1 MNTPEAIVESY
12 MNAIGERDFDKAR
25 GYLSDNNFYYTS
37 PIGNYDDADKFIHSL
52 FGIGPVLEKV
62 EIEKLFTNGNE
73 VMAIID
79 IMTTLRGYTKYH
91 LAMWFRIEKTRIAAI
106 DAIFD
111 ASAYKEMFIEQFEN
125 NDEN

>member
-12 MNAIGERDFDKAR
+12 MNAIGKRDFDKAR
-25 GYLSDNNFYYTS
+25 RYLSDSNFYYTS

-62 EIEKLFTNGNE
+62 EIQKLFSKKNE
-73 VMAIID
+73 VMAIIN
-79 IMTTLRGYTKYH
+79 ILTTLRGYTKYH
-91 LAMWFRIEKTRIAAI
+91 LAMWFRIDGALITSM

-111 ASAYKEMFIEQFEN
+111 ASAYKEMFIEQFEDN
-125 NDEN
+125 NEN